1 MFEKKELENWLVNV
15 SRYVSKPVTIY
26 LIGGC
31 AMSFK
36 GYKAATKDIDIV
48 MLSKADFDVINSA
61 IMEAGY
67 KLETDLEDE
76 FYLTA
81 LAVYLKGDSRI
92 DLFLKKVGKMLAF
105 TPKMAERATID
116 NKIGLLTVALVSN
129 EDIFLFKSMTP
140 RPEDIK
146 DCELLIGASLE
157 WNTVFDEIAEQSKA
171 NDKWF
176 FWTFEK
182 VCIIENESNISI
194 PIKARLL
201 ELVKK
206 HWKHRPSDFMSGV
219 KELEK
224 HLPKKYQ
231 KEIQLKS

>member
-1 MFEKKELENWLVNV
+1 M
-15 SRYVSKPVTIY
+15 T
-26 LIGGC
+26 
-31 AMSFK
+31 
-36 GYKAATKDIDIV
+36 
-48 MLSKADFDVINSA
+48 
-61 IMEAGY
+61 AGY

-146 DCELLIGASLE
+146 DCELLIGAGLE

-182 VCIIENESNISI
+182 VCIIENESKISI

>member
-116 NKIGLLTVALVSN
+116 NKLGLLTVALVSN
-129 EDIFLFKSMTP
+129 EDIFLFKSIWFLNHLNIFVLCFL
-140 RPEDIK
+140 R
-146 DCELLIGASLE
+146 LVQQYWSSL
-157 WNTVFDEIAEQSKA
+157 TKSH
-171 NDKWF
+171 
-176 FWTFEK
+176 
-182 VCIIENESNISI
+182 I
-194 PIKARLL
+194 P
-201 ELVKK
+201 
-206 HWKHRPSDFMSGV
+206 
-219 KELEK
+219 
-224 HLPKKYQ
+224 LPWC
-231 KEIQLKS
+231 